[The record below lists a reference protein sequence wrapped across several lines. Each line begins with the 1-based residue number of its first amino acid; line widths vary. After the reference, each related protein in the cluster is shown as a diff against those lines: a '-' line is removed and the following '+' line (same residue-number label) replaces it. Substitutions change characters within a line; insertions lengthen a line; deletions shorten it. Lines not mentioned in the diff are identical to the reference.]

1 MIGVNSNLGGL
12 LDMFLLILGLLC
24 VCFAIGYAVNFFLL
38 KRKNKLIFSKKLFY
52 PFLIIGL
59 FFSIMS
65 LPLTAGNAPKAQA
78 DPSSEQ
84 LLKDQKELSSD
95 ISRLKADKESLTSSL
110 EDAEKEKEKL
120 EKKLETI
127 TSEKETV
134 KQQEKTI
141 QSLEEKIDK
150 LTSSNETLKQE
161 IKNSS
166 SDTKSSTVQRSAPK
180 DDGKSTGGH
189 ESQKETKKESAAC
202 NIKGSVNG
210 IYHTPSSR
218 YYSRTKN
225 VTKMFCSVEE
235 AERAGYRAPKQ

>member
-1 MIGVNSNLGGL
+1 M
-12 LDMFLLILGLLC
+12 MMLLIIGLLC
-24 VCFAIGYAVNFFLL
+24 VCFAIGYAVNFLLL
-38 KRKNKLIFSKKLFY
+38 KHQNEQVFSKKLFY

-59 FFSIMS
+59 VFSIMS
-65 LPLTAGNAPKAQA
+65 LPFAATDAPKAQA
-78 DPSSEQ
+78 DPSSAQ
-84 LLKDQKELSSD
+84 LLKDQKQLTSD
-95 ISRLKADKESLTSSL
+95 ISRLKADKEELTASL
-110 EDAEKEKEKL
+110 EDTTKDKEKL
-120 EKKLETI
+120 AKKLETI

-141 QSLEEKIDK
+141 QALEEKIDK
-150 LTSSNETLKQE
+150 LASSNETLKKE
-161 IKNSS
+161 NKKRS
-166 SDTKSSTVQRSAPK
+166 SDTASSTVQRSAPK
-180 DDGKSTGGH
+180 DEGTSTGGH

>member
-1 MIGVNSNLGGL
+1 M
-12 LDMFLLILGLLC
+12 MMLLIIGLLC
-24 VCFAIGYAVNFFLL
+24 VCFAIGYAVNFLLL
-38 KRKNKLIFSKKLFY
+38 KHQNEQIFSKKLFY

-59 FFSIMS
+59 VFSIMS
-65 LPLTAGNAPKAQA
+65 LPFASTDAPKAQA
-78 DPSSEQ
+78 DPSSAQ
-84 LLKDQKELSSD
+84 LLKDQKQLTSD

-110 EDAEKEKEKL
+110 EDAAKEKEKL
-120 EKKLETI
+120 EKKLETM
-127 TSEKETV
+127 TSEKDTV

-150 LTSSNETLKQE
+150 LTSSNETLKKENKKSTKETQ
-161 IKNSS
+161 SS
-166 SDTKSSTVQRSAPK
+166 SVQRSAPK
-180 DDGKSTGGH
+180 DEGTSTGGH

-225 VTKMFCSVEE
+225 VTKLFCSVEE

>member
-1 MIGVNSNLGGL
+1 M
-12 LDMFLLILGLLC
+12 MMLLIIGLLC
-24 VCFAIGYAVNFFLL
+24 VCFAIGYAVNFLLL
-38 KRKNKLIFSKKLFY
+38 KHQNEHIFSKKLFY
-52 PFLIIGL
+52 PFLILGL
-59 FFSIMS
+59 VFSIMS
-65 LPLTAGNAPKAQA
+65 LPFAATDAPKAQA

-84 LLKDQKELSSD
+84 LLKDQKQLTSD
-95 ISRLKADKESLTSSL
+95 ISRLKADKEELTASL
-110 EDAEKEKEKL
+110 EDATKDKEKL
-120 EKKLETI
+120 AKKLETI

-134 KQQEKTI
+134 KKQEKTI
-141 QSLEEKIDK
+141 QALEEKIDK
-150 LTSSNETLKQE
+150 LASSNETLKKE
-161 IKNSS
+161 NKKSS

-180 DDGKSTGGH
+180 DEGKSTGGH

-225 VTKMFCSVEE
+225 VTELFCSVEE

>member
-1 MIGVNSNLGGL
+1 M
-12 LDMFLLILGLLC
+12 MMLLIIGLLC
-24 VCFAIGYAVNFFLL
+24 VCFALGYAANFLL
-38 KRKNKLIFSKKLFY
+38 LKHQNQRIFSKGLFY

-59 FFSIMS
+59 AFSIMS
-65 LPLTAGNAPKAQA
+65 LPFVATSAPKAQA

-84 LLKDQKELSSD
+84 LLKDQKQLASEN
-95 ISRLKADKESLTSSL
+95 SRLKEEKEALTSSL
-110 EDAEKEKEKL
+110 EDATKEKEKL
-120 EKKLETI
+120 SKKLENM

-134 KQQEKTI
+134 KQQEETI
-141 QSLEEKIDK
+141 QELEKKIDK
-150 LTSSNETLKQE
+150 LTASNETLKKENKKRNKETQ
-161 IKNSS
+161 
-166 SDTKSSTVQRSAPK
+166 SSTVQRSAPK
-180 DDGKSTGGH
+180 DEGTKTGGH

>member
-1 MIGVNSNLGGL
+1 M
-12 LDMFLLILGLLC
+12 MMLLILGILC
-24 VCFAIGYAVNFFLL
+24 VGFAVGYAVNFLL
-38 KRKNKLIFSKKLFY
+38 PKHQNEPIFSKKLFY
-52 PFLIIGL
+52 PVLILGL
-59 FFSIMS
+59 IFSIMS
-65 LPLTAGNAPKAQA
+65 LPFAATDAQKTKA

-84 LLKDQKELSSD
+84 LLKDQKQLTTD
-95 ISRLKADKESLTSSL
+95 ISHLKADKEELTVSL
-110 EDAEKEKEKL
+110 EDATKEKEKL
-120 EKKLETI
+120 AKKLENI

-134 KQQEKTI
+134 KQHEKTI
-141 QSLEEKIDK
+141 QALEEKIDK
-150 LTSSNETLKQE
+150 LASSNETLKRE
-161 IKNSS
+161 NKKSS

-180 DDGKSTGGH
+180 DEGNSTGGH